1 MNLQTLRERQQW
13 TLHQKIDHSLG
24 VIEAFNAHFDGQVF
38 VSFSGGKDSCV
49 MLSVVEMVLPQVPVV
64 FIMTGCESP
73 SVCRFI
79 RQQQD
84 RHRIEIIKPEK
95 TLRQVFSEC
104 GFPLVSKEVSHDI
117 QSVRRNPYC
126 QSSRR
131 KLWLGNPHHIP
142 ERWMY
147 LLNEPYEVSDRC
159 CFWLKKKPSHDYMK
173 RTGRR
178 PFLGLL
184 ASEGYT
190 RQSTYIKRGGCNS
203 FSEDGKQYATSWP
216 LAIWTEQDVWAYIL
230 DRRIDIPD
238 IYSKGATRTG
248 CMGCGFG
255 AQQSTETLDTLM
267 RLWPKWYNL
276 IMNYENHGTRYGDA
290 LAKMI
295 DQGKHIYK
303 NGNRKDLQTAETE

>member
-13 TLHQKIDHSLG
+13 TLQQKIDHSLG

-49 MLSVVEMVLPQVPVV
+49 MLSLVEMVLPQVPVV

-79 RQQQD
+79 RQQQE

-117 QSVRRNPYC
+117 QAVRRNPYC
-126 QSSRR
+126 QSSRN

-203 FSEDGKQYATSWP
+203 LSEDGKQYATSWP
-216 LAIWTEQDVWAYIL
+216 LAIWTEADVWQYIR
-230 DRRIDIPD
+230 DRRLDIPD
-238 IYSKGATRTG
+238 IYQMGATRTG

-255 AQQSTETLDTLM
+255 AQHDTTTLDTLM
-267 RLWPKWYNL
+267 RLWPKWYDL
-276 IMNYENHGTRYGDA
+276 IMSYENNGHRYGDA

>member
-13 TLHQKIDHSLG
+13 TLQQKIDHSLG
-24 VIEAFNAHFDGQVF
+24 VIEAFNVHFDGQVF

-49 MLSVVEMVLPQVPVV
+49 MLSLVEMVLPQVPVV

-117 QSVRRNPYC
+117 QAVRRNPYC

-216 LAIWTEQDVWAYIL
+216 LAIWTEQDVWAYIH

-238 IYSKGATRTG
+238 IYSMGATRTG

-255 AQQSTETLDTLM
+255 AQYDTSTLDTLM

-276 IMNYENHGTRYGDA
+276 IMNYENNGTRYGDA

-303 NGNRKDLQTAETE
+303 NGNRKDLQTAET

>member
-1 MNLQTLRERQQW
+1 MDLKTLRERQAW
-13 TLHQKIDHSLG
+13 TLAQKIDHSLG
-24 VIEAFNAHFDGQVF
+24 VIEAFASRFDGKVF

-49 MLSVVEMVLPQVPVV
+49 MLSLVELIMPDVPVV

-79 RQQQD
+79 RQHKEQ
-84 RHRIEIIKPEK
+84 HRIEIIRPVK
-95 TLRQVFSEC
+95 TLKQVFAEY

-117 QSVRRNPYC
+117 QAVRRNPYC
-126 QSSRR
+126 QSSRN

-203 FSEDGKQYATSWP
+203 FNEDGKQYATSWP
-216 LAIWTEQDVWAYIL
+216 LAIWTEQDVWAYIK
-230 DRRIDIPD
+230 DRHIEVPD
-238 IYSKGATRTG
+238 IYGQGATRTG

-255 AQQSTETLDTLM
+255 AQRSTETLDTLK
-267 RLWPKWYNL
+267 RLWPKWYEL
-276 IMNYENHGTRYGDA
+276 IMNYENNSCRYGDA
-290 LAKMI
+290 IARMI
-295 DQGKHIYK
+295 DQGKTYLR
-303 NGNRKDLQTAETE
+303 NGNHKDLQIAET